1 MATPS
6 VNETAS
12 KLLAALYPVKIIDEA
27 AETAEEIAAKI
38 GKSYSHTRKL
48 VLDQVKSGALEEVW
62 KQGRIRPTGLRRSER
77 RLNSPSKP
85 FAKEKRETTKENP
98 PS

>member
-12 KLLAALYPVKIIDEA
+12 KLLAALYPVKIIDENG
-27 AETAEEIAAKI
+27 ETAEKISVKI

-48 VLDQVKSGALEEVW
+48 VLDQVKAGALEEVW
-62 KQGRIRPTGLRRSER
+62 KRGRIRLIPAYRAV
-77 RLNSPSKP
+77 K
-85 FAKEKRETTKENP
+85 K
-98 PS
+98 

>member
-12 KLLAALYPVKIIDEA
+12 KLLAALYPVKIIDENG
-27 AETAEEIAAKI
+27 ETAEKISVKI

-48 VLDQVKSGALEEVW
+48 VLDQVKAGALEEVW
-62 KQGRIRPTGLRRSER
+62 KRGRIRLIQAYRAV
-77 RLNSPSKP
+77 K
-85 FAKEKRETTKENP
+85 K
-98 PS
+98 